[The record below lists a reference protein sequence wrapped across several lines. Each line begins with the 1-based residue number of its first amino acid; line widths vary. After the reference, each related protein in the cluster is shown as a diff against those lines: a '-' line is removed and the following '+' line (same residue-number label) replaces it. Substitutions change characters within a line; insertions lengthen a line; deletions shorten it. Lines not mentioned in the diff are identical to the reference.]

1 MLRAPLAL
9 MCVLLMGSVDAQT
22 TAVTVDVIQA
32 DIANK
37 QTEYDNY
44 NLALQTQMNQ
54 AKQMKEQL
62 SNLREQ
68 SKKLEREKTIAL
80 EDMNAQF
87 QKMIDDPSL
96 DIASVRLTYT
106 EAVNA
111 HKQNKLDIQ
120 NQLVAVQEKDREVAS
135 IRVSKHSLLN
145 SLESLKEQLNNS
157 RVERLYSQF
166 NKTGNLTVQ
175 HAVNCDLE
183 EVISE
188 CIRRTEQLAKQKAS
202 KRYLDKIFSEL
213 SETSTVSAQRNA
225 ADTSVKVEAIKVID
239 QAFSGVAK
247 FAVTLDVTL
256 KGNLTRKQACQ
267 LLDLNERYCIEYPG
281 GNNNITVAKKAKPQ
295 NTKPKYDSNLMYE
308 LTIRSN
314 VFDDEVYIDGVSYGS
329 TKLSVMLPAGEHSI
343 EVIKLGYQSYVER
356 VELTENRLVKVELK
370 KDAQSF
376 AKGEKIQDILNND
389 KQGPRLVAIS
399 AGGFQM
405 GDITGRG
412 LDNERPVV
420 SYKIDASF
428 GIGEKEI
435 TVGDFA
441 QFISITNYVTV
452 AEQGKGCAY
461 YSDAEPKY
469 DMQMNWR
476 NPGYEQTDDHP
487 VVCVTLDDA
496 KAYVEWLSSSTGKT
510 YRLPTEG
517 EWEYAARANSDLDYW
532 WGDAIGSNNAN
543 CGWCGSKWSNQS
555 AAPTASFKRNDFG
568 LYDVIG
574 NVWEWSDTGSEVVS
588 VVRGGA
594 WNFAPSLARVS
605 TRLEIASD
613 FRSNYI
619 GFRVAR
625 DR

>member
-9 MCVLLMGSVDAQT
+9 LCVLLMGSVNAQT
-22 TAVTVDVIQA
+22 GALTVEATQA

-62 SNLREQ
+62 SKLREQ
-68 SKKLEREKTIAL
+68 SKKLEREKAIAL
-80 EDMNAQF
+80 EEMNSQF

-96 DIASVRLTYT
+96 DIASARLTYT
-106 EAVNA
+106 ESVNA

-120 NQLVAVQEKDREVAS
+120 NQLAAVQEKEREVAS

-145 SLESLKEQLNNS
+145 TLESLKEQLNNS

-166 NKTGNLTVQ
+166 NKSGTLSVQ
-175 HAVNCDLE
+175 HAVDCDLE

-202 KRYLDKIFSEL
+202 KRYLDKIFTEL
-213 SETSTVSAQRNA
+213 SESATASAQRNA
-225 ADTSVKVEAIKVID
+225 ADTSVKVESVKVTNKG
-239 QAFSGVAK
+239 FTGVAK
-247 FAVTLDVTL
+247 YSVAMDVGL

-267 LLDLNERYCIEYPG
+267 LLELNERYCVEFPG
-281 GNNNITVAKKAKPQ
+281 GGEVAKKTESQKV
-295 NTKPKYDSNLMYE
+295 KYDANLMYE

-329 TKLSVMLPAGEHSI
+329 TKLSVMLPAGEHSV
-343 EVIKLGYQSYVER
+343 EVIKLGYQSYVEKI
-356 VELTENRLVKVELK
+356 ELTENRLIRVNLN

-376 AKGEKIQDILNND
+376 AKGEKIQDILSND
-389 KQGPRLVAIS
+389 KQGPRLVAIP

-420 SYKIDASF
+420 SYKIEASF

-435 TVGDFA
+435 TVGDFG
-441 QFISITNYVTV
+441 QFIAATNYVTV

-461 YSDAEPKY
+461 YSNSEPKY

-476 NPGYEQTDDHP
+476 NPGYEQDNDYP

-496 KAYVEWLSSSTGKT
+496 KAYVDWLSTSTGKT

-517 EWEYAARANSDLDYW
+517 EWEYAARAGSDLDYW

-543 CGWCGSKWSNQS
+543 CGWCGSKWSNNS
-555 AAPTASFKRNDFG
+555 ASPTGTFKRNGYG

-574 NVWEWSDTGSEVVS
+574 NVWEWSDTGSDIVS

>member
-1 MLRAPLAL
+1 MLRASLAL

-80 EDMNAQF
+80 EEMNAQF

-96 DIASVRLTYT
+96 DIASVRLNYT

-166 NKTGNLTVQ
+166 NKTGTLTVQ
-175 HAVNCDLE
+175 HAVNCDLQ

-213 SETSTVSAQRNA
+213 SETATVSAQRNA
-225 ADTSVKVEAIKVID
+225 ADTSVKVEATKIID

-247 FAVTLDVTL
+247 FAVTLDVKL

-267 LLDLNERYCIEYPG
+267 LLELNERYCVEYPG
-281 GNNNITVAKKAKPQ
+281 GNNNVEVAKKKNTQ
-295 NTKPKYDSNLMYE
+295 NSKPKYDSNLMYE

-343 EVIKLGYQSYVER
+343 EVIKLGYQSYVEK

-389 KQGPRLVAIS
+389 KQGPRLVAIP

-420 SYKIDASF
+420 SYKIDSSF

-441 QFISITNYVTV
+441 QFISATNYVTV
-452 AEQGKGCAY
+452 AEQGKGCAF

-476 NPGYEQTDDHP
+476 NPGYEQTDDYP

-496 KAYVEWLSSSTGKT
+496 KAYVEWLSNSTGKT

-532 WGDAIGSNNAN
+532 WGDVIGSNNAN

-555 AAPTASFKRNDFG
+555 ASPTASFKRNGFG

>member
-1 MLRAPLAL
+1 MLR
-9 MCVLLMGSVDAQT
+9 VLLAILCVVIMGSVNAQT
-22 TAVTVDVIQA
+22 AAPAVDAIQA
-32 DIANK
+32 DISNK

-68 SKKLEREKTIAL
+68 SKKLDREKAIAL
-80 EDMNAQF
+80 EEMNAQF

-96 DIASVRLTYT
+96 DIATARLRYT
-106 EAVNA
+106 ESVNA

-120 NQLVAVQEKDREVAS
+120 NQLVAVQEKEREVAG

-145 SLESLKEQLNNS
+145 TLESLKEQLNNA
-157 RVERLYSQF
+157 RVERLYAQF
-166 NKTGNLTVQ
+166 NKSGSLTVQ
-175 HAVNCDLE
+175 HAVDCDLE
-183 EVISE
+183 EIISE

-202 KRYLDKIFSEL
+202 KRYLDKIFAEL
-213 SETSTVSAQRNA
+213 SESKSATSQRNA
-225 ADTSVKVEAIKVID
+225 ADTSVKVESVNVTGK
-239 QAFSGVAK
+239 AFSGVAK
-247 FAVTLDVTL
+247 YSVTMDVAL

-267 LLDLNERYCIEYPG
+267 LLELNERYCVEYPG
-281 GNNNITVAKKAKPQ
+281 DTVDVAKKSGPAKA
-295 NTKPKYDSNLMYE
+295 KYDSNLMYE

-329 TKLSVMLPAGEHSI
+329 TKLSVMLPAGEHSV
-343 EVIKLGYQSYVER
+343 EVVKLGHQSYVEQI
-356 VELTENRLVKVELK
+356 ELTENRLLKVNLT

-389 KQGPRLVAIS
+389 KQGPRLVAIP

-420 SYKIDASF
+420 SYKIEASF

-435 TVGDFA
+435 TVGDFSE
-441 QFISITNYVTV
+441 FIKATNYVTV

-461 YSDAEPKY
+461 YSNSEPMY

-476 NPGYEQTDDHP
+476 NPGYEQSNEYP

-496 KAYVEWLSSSTGKT
+496 KAYVDWLSNSTGKS

-517 EWEYAARANSDLDYW
+517 EWEYAARASTQTDYW

-543 CGWCGSKWSNQS
+543 CGWCGSKWSNNS
-555 AAPTASFKRNDFG
+555 ASPTATFKRNGFG